1 MKKLKLTAVGMDEK
15 TGARIWS
22 FFDATTEQAAKH
34 LRELKKDN
42 PRVFFNPTQKRE
54 KKGGIRR

>member
-1 MKKLKLTAVGMDEK
+1 MKKLKLMAVGMDEK
-15 TGARIWS
+15 TGARIWT
-22 FFDATTEQAAKH
+22 FFDAEPEKTAKH

-42 PRVFFNPTQKRE
+42 PRAFFNPTQRRE